1 MLGKIA
7 GLKPSLGMVVVL
19 LAGVLALSGCV
30 ASDGTVY
37 TLQPLAAPAAAEPA
51 GDAAAEANKE
61 LILQY
66 FADLNQDKSPAT
78 VDKYMTDEVLKH
90 HIEIFEAAF
99 PGYQLAAEEMAA
111 EGNKVIVWATFT
123 GTHDGDLMGIAPTGK
138 PVEIPIALVYWI
150 EDGKIADHLML
161 ADQLTMLQQ
170 IGVLPAP

>member
-1 MLGKIA
+1 LSW
-7 GLKPSLGMVVVL
+7 LVVL
-19 LAGVLALSGCV
+19 LAGALALSGCV

-37 TLQPLAAPAAAEPA
+37 TLQPVAAAAQPA
-51 GDAAAEANKE
+51 GGAAAEANKE

-111 EGNKVIVWATFT
+111 EDNQVIVWATFT